1 MGLYATC
8 YHILTELIKAQ
19 KRLSING
26 QFHLSL
32 YLLEYLFSL
41 EDYFSAD

>member
-1 MGLYATC
+1 M
-8 YHILTELIKAQ
+8 KAQ
-19 KRLSING
+19 KRLFING